1 MAPTRTDSSSFDD
14 ERKNSGPS
22 SEMPFQKPPTTDER
36 FPIWHRPDG
45 RENSGPD
52 FQMAIKEC
60 PVTEQRLPF
69 WQETTS
75 EVGLPIGRHRS
86 ERLRQ
91 AGLCIT
97 ILCGWGRFTD
107 IMEWIGVARA
117 TIAASYESP
126 QGTTKD
132 NYAERH
138 KHLTVLQQHVAF
150 FDADSDGVIYP
161 RDTYNGFRRLGWTP
175 LLAVG
180 TTLLIN
186 TVFSYPTLPPGQ
198 WFPDF
203 KFRIYT
209 DRIHKD
215 KHGNNSGIFDHE
227 GRFIPQHFEEIF
239 SKYAGRDKQDIT
251 KGEIFEYVKS
261 QKNVLDV
268 VGWAAA
274 FLEWSATW
282 HLLSP
287 KDGKM
292 KKDDIRRIY
301 DGSLF
306 YEIAAR
312 NEKKSK

>member
-138 KHLTVLQQHVAF
+138 KHLTVRFSRARVFNRLDCCLMFKCFQHLNQVNIV
-150 FDADSDGVIYP
+150 D
-161 RDTYNGFRRLGWTP
+161 
-175 LLAVG
+175 
-180 TTLLIN
+180 
-186 TVFSYPTLPPGQ
+186 
-198 WFPDF
+198 
-203 KFRIYT
+203 
-209 DRIHKD
+209 
-215 KHGNNSGIFDHE
+215 
-227 GRFIPQHFEEIF
+227 
-239 SKYAGRDKQDIT
+239 
-251 KGEIFEYVKS
+251 
-261 QKNVLDV
+261 
-268 VGWAAA
+268 
-274 FLEWSATW
+274 
-282 HLLSP
+282 
-287 KDGKM
+287 
-292 KKDDIRRIY
+292 
-301 DGSLF
+301 
-306 YEIAAR
+306 
-312 NEKKSK
+312 

>member
-1 MAPTRTDSSSFDD
+1 MDSLQI
-14 ERKNSGPS
+14 PS
-22 SEMPFQKPPTTDER
+22 LSLLLT
-36 FPIWHRPDG
+36 
-45 RENSGPD
+45 
-52 FQMAIKEC
+52 
-60 PVTEQRLPF
+60 
-69 WQETTS
+69 
-75 EVGLPIGRHRS
+75 
-86 ERLRQ
+86 
-91 AGLCIT
+91 
-97 ILCGWGRFTD
+97 
-107 IMEWIGVARA
+107 A
-117 TIAASYESP
+117 T
-126 QGTTKD
+126 Q
-132 NYAERH
+132 
-138 KHLTVLQQHVAF
+138 VLQQHVAF

-215 KHGNNSGIFDHE
+215 KHGNNSGTFDHE

-274 FLEWSATW
+274 FLECMFDFFPYS
-282 HLLSP
+282 
-287 KDGKM
+287 
-292 KKDDIRRIY
+292 DDEDPWEWNVWDWY
-301 DGSLF
+301 
-306 YEIAAR
+306 
-312 NEKKSK
+312 

>member
-14 ERKNSGPS
+14 EH
-22 SEMPFQKPPTTDER
+22 ER

-91 AGLCIT
+91 A
-97 ILCGWGRFTD
+97 
-107 IMEWIGVARA
+107 GVARA

-215 KHGNNSGIFDHE
+215 KHGNNSGTFDHE